1 MAEDKRN
8 EPLKRLLNLVFI
20 MQEPEYRGGMTIDE
34 IAKILGKSERTARR
48 MIKALIDLDCVVV
61 SEPDPSKDF
70 DKRKKALYK
79 FIRLNNIRGITAS
92 ELGTLERVS
101 KNKRNNQL
109 ERNELSNLLKKLR
122 NITEDKSNFFYND
135 LELIMQTE
143 GFAVRPTPKCKV
155 DEETINKIREAI
167 RDNVQIRCD
176 YENKSGEKKSRLLS
190 PLGFLYGIQKTYLIA
205 RMDGKGD
212 TPLTFAVHKI
222 SNVRRGLHYF
232 DRGDFNLHEY
242 ANKAFGVWH
251 DENNILNVK
260 LSFKKELADAVLNYD
275 FHPTQEIKQ
284 EEDGSVTVTFHA
296 CGENEILWHIFTWG
310 NNCKILE
317 PTKLK
322 DKYIEMLDSVKKE
335 Y

>member
-167 RDNVQIRCD
+167 KDNVQMRCD
-176 YENKSGEKKSRLLS
+176 
-190 PLGFLYGIQKTYLIA
+190 
-205 RMDGKGD
+205 
-212 TPLTFAVHKI
+212 
-222 SNVRRGLHYF
+222 
-232 DRGDFNLHEY
+232 
-242 ANKAFGVWH
+242 
-251 DENNILNVK
+251 
-260 LSFKKELADAVLNYD
+260 
-275 FHPTQEIKQ
+275 
-284 EEDGSVTVTFHA
+284 
-296 CGENEILWHIFTWG
+296 
-310 NNCKILE
+310 
-317 PTKLK
+317 
-322 DKYIEMLDSVKKE
+322 
-335 Y
+335 